1 MKVLP
6 LTDNRPY
13 LYGGCDVC
21 PLSPPKIVR
30 GFGVGDGIV
39 IIGESPGRQEVVKGQ
54 PFVGPSGQLIRSVL
68 RAYGQDPEDVYWT
81 NSILCHAPPPPSK
94 DATIACNGRL
104 WHELALVNPTKILL
118 LGANALKAITD
129 PKKPALI
136 TRERGRGFTVKVG
149 GKDVYC
155 VATYHPAA
163 ILRDPDLYRDLA
175 NDVFKFLTHNT
186 VDTYR
191 PEVYVSTSPKMAV
204 RELRTLLNEASTV
217 SCDIETT
224 GFSVLRNPMLSLGF
238 GAMYNDTEGAAFIL
252 PKPIASHP
260 DVMPLWIELLNT
272 KRVVFWNGKFDLKWL
287 SKDAQTKLRPPQF
300 VDGMLRHYMLDER
313 SGESGRVGMP
323 GKPSKRGIHSLK
335 DVARYYFDAEDY
347 HFDFAEF
354 FAIEEKTLADWNEL
368 FFYQGLDCYYT
379 ARLDIYLNRELEA
392 EQNPNLPKLDKLLHR
407 ASLTLSEIETR
418 GVRADVPYLIK
429 WVDSL
434 EEGTADLREEL
445 ENLVRIATGIEDFNP
460 QSALEV
466 KRLIYDEWNLPKQ
479 IDPYKKSTQYP
490 VTKEVLQTLSGKLTD
505 PVQQKIIESL
515 LAFRASAKL
524 LSTYAHGL
532 LRAAQHDG
540 RIHPNFSLHGTV
552 TGRTSCSNPN
562 LQNIP
567 TKIGDVVHN
576 VFIADEGNV
585 YVKADYAQIELRV
598 AAYYSEDPGLI
609 QVFKDGRDIH
619 SETAMRIFKK
629 PADQISKLERRLT
642 KELVFGIIYGRG
654 PESIANG
661 REMQLV
667 VDNGGK
673 RWSRDDASKFQR
685 LFLSGYPG
693 LREWIT
699 QRHADAITQQ
709 YVETPIGRRRR
720 FPLVMP
726 GKFRAD
732 AMRQAANAPIQ
743 SLASDILLTAMC
755 ALHHSLPEGSHILLP
770 IHDEL
775 QFEIP
780 KEDFV
785 TVSSHI
791 KWAMEGVPSYLLGTD
806 IPFPVEMSVGSG
818 WGDVAGA

>member
-13 LYGGCDVC
+13 LYGDCDVC

-30 GFGVGDGIV
+30 GYGIGDGIV

-68 RAYGQDPEDVYWT
+68 RAYGQDPEEVYWT

-104 WHELALVNPTKILL
+104 WQELRLVNPTKILL

-129 PKKPALI
+129 PKKQALI

-149 GKDVYC
+149 DRNVYC

-175 NDVFKFLTHNT
+175 NDVFKFLTHST

-191 PEVYVSTSPKMAV
+191 PEVYVSTFPKMAV

-217 SCDIETT
+217 SCDIEGT
-224 GFSVLRNPMLSLGF
+224 GLSAQRDKILSVGF
-238 GAMYNDTEGAAFIL
+238 GAMYNEVEGAAVIL
-252 PKPIASHP
+252 PTPIAMHP
-260 DVMPLWIELLNT
+260 DVMPLWVELLNT
-272 KRVVFWNGKFDLKWL
+272 KRVSFWNAKFDIKFL
-287 SKDAQTKLRPPQF
+287 SRDTNQKLRPPQL
-300 VDGMLRHYMLDER
+300 VDVMLRHYMLDER

-335 DVARYYFDAEDY
+335 DVARYWFDADDY
-347 HFDFAEF
+347 HFDFKEF
-354 FAIEEKTLADWNEL
+354 FEREDKTLADWNEL

-379 ARLDIYLNRELEA
+379 VRLDRCISQELET
-392 EQNPNLPKLDKLLHR
+392 EQNPNLEILDGLLHR
-407 ASLTLSEIETR
+407 ASIVLSEIETR
-418 GVRADVPYLIK
+418 GVRADVPYLLK

-434 EEGTADLREEL
+434 EEGTDSLREEL
-445 ENLVRIATGIEDFNP
+445 EKLVQIATGIEDFNP

-505 PVQQKIIESL
+505 PVQVKIIETL

-532 LRAAQHDG
+532 LIAAQYDG

-598 AAYYSEDPGLI
+598 AAYYSEDPGLV

-619 SETAMRIFKK
+619 SETAMKIFKK

-673 RWSRDDASKFQR
+673 RWSREDAAKFQR
-685 LFLSGYPG
+685 LFLAGYPG

-755 ALHHSLPEGSHILLP
+755 NLHDKLPEGSHILLP

-780 KEDFV
+780 KEEFDYIAP
-785 TVSSHI
+785 SI
-791 KWAMEGVPSYLLGTD
+791 RQIMELTPAFLLGTD

-818 WGDVAGA
+818 WGDVAGT